1 MYVYKI
7 ILILFAMLSSGCISL
22 EQTSTTNEPIVVI
35 KSQTLKQDF
44 PKVDYVE

>member
-1 MYVYKI
+1 
-7 ILILFAMLSSGCISL
+7 MLSSGCISL
-22 EQTSTTNEPIVVI
+22 DPTLTTKEPIVVI